1 MGQGQVF
8 CPSCKQHVF
17 AVVQLAVAGNALDGG
32 SGATSKVR
40 KCSQCRAVL
49 PEDAMPEAAPN
60 TTPETAMPAVAAVI
74 PDQPPPIPARPRVAQ
89 IRQRTQRQTAPASP
103 QLSAPPAVSPVL
115 LVPSHDYAAMMRDEL
130 AALDEAEEQ
139 IRIRRAYLRQMIG
152 MLEGPSESAEDVAA
166 AE

>member
-1 MGQGQVF
+1 MTQGQVF
-8 CPSCKQHVF
+8 CPGCKQHVF

-60 TTPETAMPAVAAVI
+60 TTPETAMPTAAAVI
-74 PDQPPPIPARPRVAQ
+74 PDQPPPLPARPKVAQ
-89 IRQRTQRQTAPASP
+89 IRQRPQPRAVTHASP
-103 QLSAPPAVSPVL
+103 VPTPPMFGAMP
-115 LVPSHDYAAMMRDEL
+115 DYEAMMREEL
-130 AALDEAEEQ
+130 AVLEARCE
-139 IRIRRAYLRQMIG
+139 YLRGFIAQFERG
-152 MLEGPSESAEDVAA
+152 AAGSPAEDAAA